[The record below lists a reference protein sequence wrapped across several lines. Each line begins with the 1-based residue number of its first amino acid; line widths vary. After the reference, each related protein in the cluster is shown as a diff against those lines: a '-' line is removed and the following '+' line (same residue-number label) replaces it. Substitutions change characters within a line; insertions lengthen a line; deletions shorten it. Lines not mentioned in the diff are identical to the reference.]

1 MHTLIPESL
10 TSFLESGLSTLV
22 GTTSTERRPHC
33 MRAIGVTVHDAGH
46 SARVYLPCA
55 GAKRTVE
62 NLLATRKIAVTLSK
76 PPTHRTLQLKGCLE
90 HICQTP
96 EHERTEVERLFAT
109 FLEDLVFIGVPR
121 GIIARTNRW
130 PCWSVDFSVDGL
142 FEQTP
147 GPRAGQVLEEGV
159 R

>member
-1 MHTLIPESL
+1 MIPESL
-10 TSFLESGLSTLV
+10 TSFVESGLSTLV
-22 GTTSTERRPHC
+22 GTTSTDLRPHG
-33 MRAIGVTVHDAGH
+33 MRGIGLTVRNAGG

-76 PPTHRTLQLKGCLE
+76 PPTHRTLQLKGALE

-96 EHERTEVERLFAT
+96 EHERSEVERLFST
-109 FLEDLVFIGVPR
+109 FLEDLTYIGIPR
-121 GIIARTNRW
+121 GILLRTNRW
-130 PCWSVDFSVDGL
+130 PCWSVDFSVESL

-147 GPRAGQVLEEGV
+147 GPRAGQPLGEGDL
-159 R
+159 